1 MSKENI
7 ANSRKSKLRLIC
19 FLQPNETLRSV
30 QRRFWNDSEDISP
43 AKLPVFPFYHHGLWS
58 LSRPLTQLRKGW
70 PGFVQIH
77 LIAEWPLCCDVIY
90 GGFKDGPTQFQLD
103 RCPWIWLVAD
113 AVLRTNWRNWGE
125 KDFSV
130 KVGGSSC
137 WHLAF
142 SLKPVRKMNFTQT
155 SFLISSNLAKAP
167 KSSSWKGVLKDAFKR
182 GSSQKGCP
190 LFTYQISDNNCCEQ
204 IFAAPR
210 GFSSQDIASLIPTYI
225 YVATSLVFDVMILC

>member
-1 MSKENI
+1 MTAK
-7 ANSRKSKLRLIC
+7 
-19 FLQPNETLRSV
+19 TLV
-30 QRRFWNDSEDISP
+30 QR
-43 AKLPVFPFYHHGLWS
+43 KLPVFPFYHHGLWS

-103 RCPWIWLVAD
+103 RYPWIWLVAD
-113 AVLRTNWRNWGE
+113 AVLRTNWRNEGE

-142 SLKPVRKMNFTQT
+142 SLKPVRKMSFTQFFSSST
-155 SFLISSNLAKAP
+155 LAGRSSTGCLSASSVQSSLEVLWHNIQKSFLWRDWYIIQFLKAKGNIMLHC
-167 KSSSWKGVLKDAFKR
+167 KKVL
-182 GSSQKGCP
+182 S
-190 LFTYQISDNNCCEQ
+190 
-204 IFAAPR
+204 
-210 GFSSQDIASLIPTYI
+210 
-225 YVATSLVFDVMILC
+225 